1 MTLVA
6 GSVVQNRYRIEQL
19 LGAGGMGA
27 VYRAYDIRQHQLVA
41 VKENIG
47 TIPGV
52 RTDVNEARRRQFERE
67 ASVLAS
73 LHHPNI
79 PGVIDHFVTAD
90 SNQYLV
96 MDYIEGEDLAQIIV
110 QKGPLPE
117 TDAIAWIGQVCN
129 ALGYLHRHNPP
140 IVHRDIKPQ
149 NIKVTPKGQVFLVD
163 FGIAKVGG
171 SDSKTTRGALSVTP
185 GFSPPE
191 QYAMI
196 GTDVRSDI
204 YSLGATVYALLTGQ
218 VPPDSVSLQSG
229 EAKLVPPRQMNAAI
243 SPTVQQAVL
252 KAMETRRSDRTQTV
266 TEFWRML
273 RAESSELEAK
283 TIVLADQAAIPKAG
297 ALGKRNDL
305 AEKLG
310 LWRIAGS
317 MAWVKNNLRVILLGM
332 GATVVLAVALG
343 LSLSKPQIQGADSG
357 TTLSA
362 VAIQPSPTET
372 ATPTIATPSPEAFV
386 TRTEVALSQTTVIPI
401 ISGGPAAATGTAEAL
416 ATATQ
421 QAMDEAATRQAARL
435 LDCDKIDF
443 AILQPPVEARTVA
456 PGAVNVVNVELT
468 WHVKNNAT
476 EFACQWGQAGEE
488 SQLLRATRVGEPG
501 STGTPV
507 KLKWIQ
513 DDEYDLSLVV
523 LLSQGSYALSWR
535 LLLPKTSLPGGPAL
549 AAQVL
554 VGALTRYPT
563 QTPTVTSCPTITYD
577 CKCRQVCVGRDLCT
591 TVCDDTCT
599 KEVCPT
605 MTATPTPTATRA
617 P

>member
-6 GSVVQNRYRIEQL
+6 GSVVHNRYRVEHL

-47 TIPGV
+47 TIPGI
-52 RTDVNEARRRQFERE
+52 RSDVNEARRRQFERE

-79 PGVIDHFVTAD
+79 PGVIDHFVAAD

-96 MDYIEGEDLAQIIV
+96 MDYIDGEDMAQILV

-117 TDAIAWIGQVCN
+117 TEAIAWIGQVCN

-204 YSLGATVYALLTGQ
+204 YSLGATMYALLTGQ

-229 EAKLVPPRQMNAAI
+229 EVKLVPPRQMNATI
-243 SPTVQQAVL
+243 SLTVQQAVL

-283 TIVLADQAAIPKAG
+283 TIVLADQEAIPTAG
-297 ALGKRNDL
+297 GRGKRDDL

-310 LWRIAGS
+310 LRRIAGS
-317 MAWVKNNLRVILLGM
+317 MARAKNNLRVILLGI
-332 GATVVLAVALG
+332 GAAIVLAVALG
-343 LSLSKPQIQGADSG
+343 LSLSKPQIQGANSG

-362 VAIQPSPTET
+362 VVLQPSPTET
-372 ATPTIATPSPEAFV
+372 ATQIVATPSPEAVV

-401 ISGGPAAATGTAEAL
+401 ISGGPAAATGTAEAR
-416 ATATQ
+416 AMATQ
-421 QAMDEAATRQAARL
+421 KAMDEAATRQAARL

-443 AILQPPVEARTVA
+443 EILQPPNAAQTVA
-456 PGAVNVVNVELT
+456 PGAVNVVNVGVT
-468 WHVKNNAT
+468 WHVKNKAT
-476 EFACQWGQAGEE
+476 EVACQWGQAGEE
-488 SQLLRATRVGEPG
+488 SQILRATLGSGPG
-501 STGTPV
+501 DTGSPV

-523 LLSQGSYALSWR
+523 LLSPGYYTLSWR
-535 LLLPKTSLPGGPAL
+535 LVLPKTSLPAGPAL
-549 AAQVL
+549 AAQVV
-554 VGALTRYPT
+554 VGPLTVYPT
-563 QTPTVTSCPTITYD
+563 QTPTVTPCPAISYACKCKQVCSGRVCSTECETCTQEMCPTSF
-577 CKCRQVCVGRDLCT
+577 
-591 TVCDDTCT
+591 
-599 KEVCPT
+599 P
-605 MTATPTPTATRA
+605 
-617 P
+617 

>member
-1 MTLVA
+1 MTLVS
-6 GSVVQNRYRIEQL
+6 GSVVHNRYRIEQL
-19 LGAGGMGA
+19 LGSGGMGA
-27 VYRAYDIRQHQLVA
+27 VYRAYDMRLHQLVA

-52 RTDVNEARRRQFERE
+52 RSDVNEARRRQFERE

-79 PGVIDHFVTAD
+79 PGVVDHFVTAEG
-90 SNQYLV
+90 NQYLV
-96 MDYIEGEDLAQIIV
+96 MDYIDGEDMAQILV
-110 QKGPLPE
+110 QKGPLSE
-117 TDAIAWIGQVCN
+117 TEAIAWIGQVCN

-171 SDSKTTRGALSVTP
+171 TDSKTTKGALSVTP

-196 GTDVRSDI
+196 GTDIRSDI

-229 EAKLVPPRQMNAAI
+229 EVQLVPPRQMNATI
-243 SPTVQQAVL
+243 SSTVQQAVL

-273 RAESSELEAK
+273 SAASGELEAK
-283 TIVLADQAAIPKAG
+283 TVVLADQGAIPKAG
-297 ALGKRNDL
+297 AWGKRDDL

-310 LWRIAGS
+310 LRRIPGS
-317 MAWVKNNLRVILLGM
+317 LVWAKNNLRLILPVI
-332 GATVVLAVALG
+332 GAIIVLAVALA
-343 LSLSKPQIQGADSG
+343 LSLSTRPSQSADGG
-357 TTLSA
+357 TTVPA
-362 VAIQPSPTET
+362 VAIQLSPTET
-372 ATPTIATPSPEAFV
+372 ATQIVATPSPEAVV

-401 ISGGPAAATGTAEAL
+401 ISGGPAAATGTAEAR
-416 ATATQ
+416 AMATQ
-421 QAMDEAATRQAARL
+421 KATDEAATRQAARL

-443 AILQPPVEARTVA
+443 EILRPPNAAQTVV
-456 PGAVNVVNVELT
+456 PGAVNVVNVGLT
-468 WHVKNNAT
+468 WHVKNKAT

-488 SQLLRATRVGEPG
+488 SQILRALLVGG
-501 STGTPV
+501 SGNTGSPV

-523 LLSQGSYALSWR
+523 LLSPGYYALSWR
-535 LLLPKTSLPGGPAL
+535 LVLPKTSLPQGPAL
-549 AAQVL
+549 AAQVV
-554 VGALTRYPT
+554 VGPLTVYPT
-563 QTPTVTSCPTITYD
+563 QTPTVTPCPTISYP
-577 CKCRQVCVGRDLCT
+577 CGCIQVCSPRGECT
-591 TVCDDTCT
+591 KECDTCT
-599 KEVCPT
+599 KEVCPA